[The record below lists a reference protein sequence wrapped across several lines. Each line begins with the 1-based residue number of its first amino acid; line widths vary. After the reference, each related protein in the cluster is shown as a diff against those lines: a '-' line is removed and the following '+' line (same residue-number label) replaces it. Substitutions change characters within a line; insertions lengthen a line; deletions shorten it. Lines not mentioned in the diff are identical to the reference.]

1 MATTGF
7 RASTCCAVLYLV
19 LWSLI
24 IPVSAI
30 GQEEPKVTAAVVHIS
45 ETQPDTELE
54 SVLNRTV
61 LIQFE
66 EYGLSGNSLQF
77 DEAIPAP
84 ADETELE
91 STVVSSLNHDD
102 LSDTDLLLIGFYS
115 VSDDDL
121 TVRYRLVN
129 TATKSFIASV
139 NIEDRI
145 DLFLD
150 KDISAVVRTMLMASS
165 DLIAEI
171 ADRKESAAEAAA
183 AEQEAVSPESAPSP
197 IPAGTTALRGENER
211 YTTYASTALPI
222 LLGAAA
228 EQFPFAVQITT
239 GFLYQIAGSSS
250 LGFSIGLSTGL
261 IRLIPSESYK
271 GSYVRTLIPVGAE
284 ALLFSK
290 KTGPMSWFLYIT
302 AGAAFRIATSDGVSN
317 LLSPALPYT
326 RAGGGISLL
335 PLGRRAE
342 LIGHVALSALFN
354 LYQESGSDFIKVDTL
369 LGIAPGVYVRWR
381 W

>member
-1 MATTGF
+1 M
-7 RASTCCAVLYLV
+7 
-19 LWSLI
+19 
-24 IPVSAI
+24 
-30 GQEEPKVTAAVVHIS
+30 TAAVVHIS
-45 ETQPDTELE
+45 EDQPDSELE
-54 SVLNRTV
+54 NILNRTV

-66 EYGLSGNSLQF
+66 EYGLSGNSLYF
-77 DEAIPAP
+77 TEDISPSSDAA
-84 ADETELE
+84 ELE
-91 STVVSSLNHDD
+91 SFVASSLDHED

-121 TVRYRLVN
+121 TVKYRLVD

-150 KDISAVVRTMLMASS
+150 KDISAVVRTILIASS
-165 DLIAEI
+165 DII
-171 ADRKESAAEAAA
+171 ADISARKKAAAETAA
-183 AEQEAVSPESAPSP
+183 AEQPAVSPETASLPA
-197 IPAGTTALRGENER
+197 PAGTTAQRGGDQR
-211 YTTYASTALPI
+211 YTSYASTALPI

-228 EQFPFAVQITT
+228 EQFPLAVQITT
-239 GFLYQIAGSSS
+239 GFLYRIAGSS
-250 LGFSIGLSTGL
+250 LGFSVGLSTGL

-284 ALLFSK
+284 AMIFSK
-290 KTGPMSWFLYIT
+290 KTGPGSWFLYMT
-302 AGAAFRIATSDGVSN
+302 AGAAFRIATSDGVSD

-342 LIGHVALSALFN
+342 LIGYVALSALFN